1 MRLAVPAAIVIVLLH
16 AGIAHADDR
25 ERRVL
30 FSAPLVLGYDNLREA
45 FVWGARPELLVAW
58 DRVDDQG
65 FDHLGT
71 QGFGFGLYGEVDRVS
86 GDTVVGGGGT
96 FMRYQHGWAYGP
108 SVGAYHVGAEDG
120 VSVSLFFGARDLFV
134 LEHTDLPFGFR
145 IEGRFG
151 NEPVMGDVQTLMLSA
166 DLDLPVGLAL
176 AASAI
181 GSIGGGE

>member
-1 MRLAVPAAIVIVLLH
+1 MRVAVPIVIVVLL
-16 AGIAHADDR
+16 AGTARADDR
-25 ERRVL
+25 ERRIL
-30 FSAPLVLGYDNLREA
+30 FSAPLVLGYDNLRDA

-58 DRVDDQG
+58 DRIDDDG

-71 QGFGFGLYGEVDRVS
+71 AGFGFGLYGEVDRVA
-86 GDTVVGGGGT
+86 GDTALGAGGT
-96 FMRYQHGWAYGP
+96 FMRYRHGWGYGP
-108 SVGAYHVGAEDG
+108 SVGVYEVGDEDG

-151 NEPVMGDVQTLMLSA
+151 NEPVMGDVQTLMLTA

-176 AASAI
+176 AAEAI